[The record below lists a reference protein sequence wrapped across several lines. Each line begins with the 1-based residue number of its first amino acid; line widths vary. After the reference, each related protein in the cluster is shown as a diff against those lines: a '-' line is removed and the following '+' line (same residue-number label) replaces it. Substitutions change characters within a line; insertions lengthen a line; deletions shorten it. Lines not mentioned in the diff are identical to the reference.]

1 MRDEALVCQE
11 SYDELSKELGA
22 MTDWRVV
29 ITDLEFSDSEIKK
42 EGDKYRDN
50 QSKVGGNCQ

>member
-1 MRDEALVCQE
+1 
-11 SYDELSKELGA
+11 

-29 ITDLEFSDSEIKK
+29 IRDLEFSDSEIKK
-42 EGDKYRDN
+42 ESDKYRDD